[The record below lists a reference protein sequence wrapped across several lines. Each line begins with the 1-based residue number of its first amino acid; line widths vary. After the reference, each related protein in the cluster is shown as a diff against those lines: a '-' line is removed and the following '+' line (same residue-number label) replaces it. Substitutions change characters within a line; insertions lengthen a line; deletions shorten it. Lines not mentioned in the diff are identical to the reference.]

1 MLIRCIAI
9 EDEPPALK
17 KIEGFIGRI
26 AELKLEKSFNNAV
39 NAVGWL
45 KENHVDLIFLDVQM
59 DMLTGIE
66 FLESAVSSARI
77 IITSAYDQYA
87 VKGFELNVTDYLL
100 KPYSFQRFVQA
111 VNKVLDF
118 YSAKKDE
125 PAITEDGNP
134 YMFIKTE
141 YRHERVDFDD
151 ILYIE
156 GMKDYLRI
164 VCRDRKIMTLM
175 SFAKLEELLPS
186 SEFCRVHKSY
196 LVALKKIKSVERG
209 IIIIA
214 DQRIPVSNTYKD
226 SFYLKIKL

>member
-1 MLIRCIAI
+1 MLIHCIAI

-39 NAVGWL
+39 DAVGWL
-45 KENHVDLIFLDVQM
+45 KENHIDLIFLDVQM

-118 YSAKKDE
+118 FSAKKEEPSLADE
-125 PAITEDGNP
+125 STRYI
-134 YMFIKTE
+134 FIKTE

-164 VCRDRKIMTLM
+164 VCKERKIMTLM
-175 SFAKLEELLPS
+175 SFAKMEESLPS
-186 SEFCRVHKSY
+186 AEFCRVHKSY

-226 SFYLKIKL
+226 NFYSKIKL

>member
-1 MLIRCIAI
+1 MLIHCIAI

-39 NAVGWL
+39 DAIGWL
-45 KENHVDLIFLDVQM
+45 KENHIDLIFLDVQM

-111 VNKVLDF
+111 VNKVFDSF
-118 YSAKKDE
+118 SAKKEEPSLADE
-125 PAITEDGNP
+125 STRYI
-134 YMFIKTE
+134 FIKTE

-164 VCRDRKIMTLM
+164 VCKERKIMTLM
-175 SFAKLEELLPS
+175 SFAKMEESLPS
-186 SEFCRVHKSY
+186 AEFCRVHKSY

-209 IIIIA
+209 IIVIA

-226 SFYLKIKL
+226 NFYSKIKL

>member
-1 MLIRCIAI
+1 MLIHCIAI

-17 KIEGFIGRI
+17 KIEGFIARI

-39 NAVGWL
+39 DALGWL
-45 KENHVDLIFLDVQM
+45 KENHIDLIFLDVQM

-111 VNKVLDF
+111 VNKVFDSF
-118 YSAKKDE
+118 SAKKEEPSLADE
-125 PAITEDGNP
+125 STRYI
-134 YMFIKTE
+134 FIKTE

-164 VCRDRKIMTLM
+164 VCKERKIMTLM
-175 SFAKLEELLPS
+175 SFAKMEESLPS
-186 SEFCRVHKSY
+186 AEFCRVHKSY

-226 SFYLKIKL
+226 IFYSKIKL

>member
-1 MLIRCIAI
+1 M
-9 EDEPPALK
+9 
-17 KIEGFIGRI
+17 
-26 AELKLEKSFNNAV
+26 
-39 NAVGWL
+39 
-45 KENHVDLIFLDVQM
+45 DL
-59 DMLTGIE
+59 LTGIE
-66 FLESAVSSARI
+66 FLESAVSDARI

-118 YSAKKDE
+118 YSGNKDE
-125 PAITEDGNP
+125 PATAEDGKR
-134 YMFIKTE
+134 YIFIKTE

-156 GMKDYLRI
+156 GMKDYLRVI
-164 VCRDRKIMTLM
+164 CKDKKIMTLM
-175 SFAKLEELLPS
+175 SFARLEEMLPS

-196 LVALKKIKSVERG
+196 MVALRKIKSVERG
-209 IIIIA
+209 IIVIA

-226 SFYLKIKL
+226 NFYSKIKL

>member
-1 MLIRCIAI
+1 MLIHCIAI

-17 KIEGFIGRI
+17 KIEGFISRI
-26 AELKLEKSFNNAV
+26 PELRLERSFNNAV
-39 NAVGWL
+39 EAVGWL
-45 KENHVDLIFLDVQM
+45 KENNIDLIFLDVQM

-66 FLESAVSSARI
+66 FIESAVSNARI

-111 VNKVLDF
+111 VNKVFDF
-118 YSAKKDE
+118 YSVKKDDHM
-125 PAITEDGNP
+125 PTEDGNR

-151 ILYIE
+151 IMYVE

-164 VCRDRKIMTLM
+164 VCRERKIMTLM
-175 SFAKLEELLPS
+175 SFAKIEELLPS
-186 SEFCRVHKSY
+186 AEFCRVHKSY
-196 LVALKKIKSVERG
+196 LVALTKIRSVERG
-209 IIIIA
+209 VINIA
-214 DQRIPVSNTYKD
+214 DQKIPVSNTYKD
-226 SFYLKIKL
+226 NFYSKIKL